1 LRYALPAL
9 GLLGGLGAA
18 GASTVIGDVP
28 VVLAATLVFA
38 GATSHRTLLAS
49 VLFGGFVAG
58 LVLARAGRRSTRL
71 AVVFVGGVLL
81 VVGSYVVRANRG
93 VERERA
99 YGRELEQTMAA
110 LPPRTVVAHVLPHHS
125 YPLYGPRFTNIVR
138 FVPARGPDREDW
150 IRTLR
155 RHGVSIVALGPLVP
169 GQLDRPEGGWLSDPR
184 GPFVRI
190 AGPGAAREAG
200 LYRAP
205 TPPPPWVDCWV
216 DPAPPPPLRASGSG
230 PPQARS
236 A

>member
-1 LRYALPAL
+1 
-9 GLLGGLGAA
+9 
-18 GASTVIGDVP
+18 TV
-28 VVLAATLVFA
+28 
-38 GATSHRTLLAS
+38 LAS

-138 FVPARGPDREDW
+138 LVPARGPDREDW
-150 IRTLR
+150 MRALR
-155 RHGVSIVALGPLVP
+155 RHGVYIVALGPLVP
-169 GQLDRPEGGWLSDPR
+169 GQMDRPEVGWLSDPG

-190 AGPGAAREAG
+190 ARQDAPRETV
-200 LYRAP
+200 LYRLRNPAP
-205 TPPPPWVDCWV
+205 PSGDCPV
-216 DPAPPPPLRASGSG
+216 ATAPPPPPRASGS
-230 PPQARS
+230 
-236 A
+236 